1 MIDDTALETAI
12 ALGKLPGAVA
22 MLSNRDGATYAR
34 AFGMADAT
42 TGRTMAVDT
51 PFQIASMTKAIV
63 SAGAMQLVER
73 SALSLDAPIGDM
85 LPDLANSLV
94 LTGFDADGTPE
105 LRAASRPI
113 TLRHLLTHTSGLGY
127 AFVQPEILRFF
138 QTTGMPAPGSRGG
151 ITMPLLFDPGERW
164 EYSVATDWIGLAI
177 EAATGASLGAYLTE
191 TMFQPL
197 GMNATG
203 FLRAL
208 PDDAARVHV
217 RTPEGGLGTN
227 PMYLGGGEFDSGG
240 GGLVSTAPDYTR
252 FIRMILRG
260 GELDGKRVLAPG
272 TVAEMSRNQVA
283 PLKAGAVGT
292 SMPELATAFD
302 PFPEQHSG
310 WGLGFLINPDQGR
323 DGRAAGSL
331 SWAGIFNSYYWI
343 DPKADVAGVFMAQ
356 IAPFADPGVLAAYAA
371 MERMAYGRS

>member
-22 MLSNRDGATYAR
+22 ILSNRDGATYAR

-227 PMYLGGGEFDSGG
+227 PMYLGGGEFD
-240 GGLVSTAPDYTR
+240 
-252 FIRMILRG
+252 
-260 GELDGKRVLAPG
+260 
-272 TVAEMSRNQVA
+272 
-283 PLKAGAVGT
+283 
-292 SMPELATAFD
+292 
-302 PFPEQHSG
+302 
-310 WGLGFLINPDQGR
+310 
-323 DGRAAGSL
+323 
-331 SWAGIFNSYYWI
+331 
-343 DPKADVAGVFMAQ
+343 
-356 IAPFADPGVLAAYAA
+356 
-371 MERMAYGRS
+371 

>member
-1 MIDDTALETAI
+1 MRPA
-12 ALGKLPGAVA
+12 
-22 MLSNRDGATYAR
+22 N
-34 AFGMADAT
+34 
-42 TGRTMAVDT
+42 
-51 PFQIASMTKAIV
+51 
-63 SAGAMQLVER
+63 
-73 SALSLDAPIGDM
+73 AP
-85 LPDLANSLV
+85 V
-94 LTGFDADGTPE
+94 
-105 LRAASRPI
+105 
-113 TLRHLLTHTSGLGY
+113 TLRHLLAHTAGLGY
-127 AFVQPEILRFF
+127 FFIHPQVLQYFVA
-138 QTTGMPAPGSRGG
+138 TGMPAPGSLAS
-151 ITMPLLFDPGERW
+151 ITMPLMFDPGERW

-177 EAATGASLGAYLTE
+177 EAATGASLGAYLAE

-203 FLRAL
+203 FLSVL

-217 RTPEGGLGTN
+217 RTPEGGLGTV

-252 FIRMILRG
+252 FVRMILRG
-260 GELDGKRVLAPG
+260 GELDGNRVLQPE
-272 TVAEMSRNQVA
+272 TVAEMSRNHIGT
-283 PLKAGAVGT
+283 LRAGAVGT